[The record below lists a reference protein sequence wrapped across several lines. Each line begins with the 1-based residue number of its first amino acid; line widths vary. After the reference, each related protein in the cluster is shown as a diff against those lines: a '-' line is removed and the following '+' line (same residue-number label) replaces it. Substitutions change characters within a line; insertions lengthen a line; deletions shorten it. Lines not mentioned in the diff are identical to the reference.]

1 MQRQFLHA
9 TRLRIKILGESEA
22 SEFEAPLPE
31 ELNVVLDELK
41 LIADFE

>member
-1 MQRQFLHA
+1 LHA

-31 ELNVVLDELK
+31 DLILVIDQLK
-41 LIADFE
+41 VIAEYE